1 MNFVKKNHSN
11 FRTCNS
17 RFFCVVNVYDVGTFE
32 DNFLKKGMNFFVK
45 CFLSLVG
52 WKADSQLGVDVPTR
66 RPGLTIF
73 FLPSLVPCRSSRAFP
88 QEFKFWRETDVTL
101 VTVVM
106 K

>member
-1 MNFVKKNHSN
+1 MNLVKNSLKN

-17 RFFCVVNVYDVGTFE
+17 RFFCVVNVYDVGGTFE

-73 FLPSLVPCRSSRAFP
+73 FSL
-88 QEFKFWRETDVTL
+88 L
-101 VTVVM
+101 
-106 K
+106 